1 MKATKPPARVEP
13 TSWDDD
19 NQRQPD
25 HDSDLDSNGSDR
37 DGTTRTRY
45 LQSVY
50 DDEGGA
56 AWQTV

>member
-1 MKATKPPARVEP
+1 MKATKPPTRVEP

-19 NQRQPD
+19 HQHQP
-25 HDSDLDSNGSDR
+25 DLDSNGSDR